1 MKKLDPSEIHRLR
14 PIGHKFTADAKLPN
28 QFNELH
34 FENLWR
40 SLITHG
46 LGVILY
52 EDDEHG
58 KVLGVLAFVANQDM
72 FSGVPT
78 MAETFLFVL
87 PEARGSGLASR
98 LLEEFEKEAKARN
111 CKEVLMVSLSE
122 LETGPIFVRRGYVV
136 LETIYRKAL
145 V

>member
-1 MKKLDPSEIHRLR
+1 MKRLTAAELPVLR
-14 PIGHKFTADAKLPN
+14 SIGHQFTAAAKLPN
-28 QFNELH
+28 QFNEFH
-34 FENLWR
+34 FENVWR

-46 LGVILY
+46 LGTVLY

-58 KVLGVLAFVANQDM
+58 KVLGVLAFVLNPDM

-78 MAETFLFVL
+78 AAETFLFVL

-98 LLEEFEKEAKARN
+98 LLEEFERLAKERN

-122 LETGPIFVRRGYVV
+122 LEVGPIFVKRGYKV
-136 LETIYRKAL
+136 LETIYRKEL
-145 V
+145 

>member
-1 MKKLDPSEIHRLR
+1 MKRLLPEELPRLR
-14 PIGHKFTADAKLPN
+14 PIGHQFTAAAKLPN

-34 FENLWR
+34 FENMWR

-46 LGVILY
+46 LGTILY
-52 EDDEHG
+52 EENEHG
-58 KVLGVLAFVANQDM
+58 VILGALAFVSNPDM

-78 MAETFLFVL
+78 AAETFLFVL

-122 LETGPIFVRRGYVV
+122 LETGPLFERRGYKV
-136 LETIYRKAL
+136 LETIYRKEIS
-145 V
+145 